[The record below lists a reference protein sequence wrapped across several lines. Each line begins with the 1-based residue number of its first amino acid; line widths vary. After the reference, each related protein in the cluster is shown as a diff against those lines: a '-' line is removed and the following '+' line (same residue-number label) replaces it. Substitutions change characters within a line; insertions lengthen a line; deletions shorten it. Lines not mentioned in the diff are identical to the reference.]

1 MLKVSNGVV
10 TLTRGD
16 TARLS
21 VDLTGEDGTAY
32 EMAAGD
38 TLALTVKR
46 STADADALISK
57 ESKGSS
63 AFVLD
68 PSDTSGL
75 AYGRY
80 RYDVQLTTA
89 GGDVCTVCGP
99 SAFVVGEEVTW

>member
-1 MLKVSNGVV
+1 MLKVSNGTV

-16 TARLS
+16 TARLT
-21 VDLTGEDGTAY
+21 VDIADEAGAAY

-57 ESKGSS
+57 ALKGSS
-63 AFVLD
+63 TFVLG
-68 PSDTSGL
+68 PADTSGL

-89 GGDVCTVCGP
+89 AGDVFTVCGP
-99 SAFVVGEEVTW
+99 SAFVVAEEVTW

>member
-21 VDLTGEDGTAY
+21 VDLTGQDGTAY

-38 TLALTVKR
+38 TLVLTVKR
-46 STADADALISK
+46 SAADADALISK
-57 ESKGSS
+57 ELKGSS